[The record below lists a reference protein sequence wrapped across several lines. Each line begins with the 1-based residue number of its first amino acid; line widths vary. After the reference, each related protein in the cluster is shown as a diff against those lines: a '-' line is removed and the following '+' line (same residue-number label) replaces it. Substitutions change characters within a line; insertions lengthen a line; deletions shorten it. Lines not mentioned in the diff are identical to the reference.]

1 MLNKMSDINDIINP
15 VTRPELSF
23 ELQLQQQMFQ
33 CQQVL
38 RDLPGR
44 RLVIKALDSAGKA
57 VIIKLFASEGKA
69 QKDFQREIQGIN
81 AVKDSE
87 VNTPALLAT
96 VKEAHGSAL
105 IYQFIEN
112 SQRFQLGDS
121 SPERLKLL
129 STLMLTLHLDGLYQD
144 DIHLDNLLLNGH
156 EIVLLDLG
164 SVKQSNDGKAL
175 DKDTSLT
182 NLARLIAQFSLQE
195 QMTLKPLIEMYY
207 HGRGW
212 EYTED
217 EQQQFT
223 TRLEKVWQKR
233 KSQYLK
239 KCFRP
244 CTMTFYQQNFRWQ
257 VAAKREFWQQSQI
270 QSVDDIEA
278 LFTDAQILK
287 AGNTATVIRTQMG
300 VLDVVIKRYNI
311 KSLGHALSRC
321 WRPSRAAISWRN
333 ANLLMF
339 IGIPTTMPLAFIEQ
353 RFGPLRRIAYF
364 ISEYRE
370 AEELLDVYQQ
380 RMPTES
386 EVHQIQDIFAG
397 LEIAQL
403 GHGDMKAQN
412 LLLDAKGKVW
422 LIDLDAMREYTNK
435 KQAVMANLQDK
446 KRFLKNWKNPE
457 LEAFF
462 RVMLQRQKI
471 RL

>member
-1 MLNKMSDINDIINP
+1 MLNKMSVINAIINP
-15 VTRPELSF
+15 VTRPELYF
-23 ELQLQQQMFQ
+23 ELQLQQQTFQ

-129 STLMLTLHLDGLYQD
+129 SRLMLTLHLDGLYQD
-144 DIHLDNLLLNGH
+144 DIHLDNLLLNDQ
-156 EIVLLDLG
+156 ELVLLDLG

-195 QMTLKPLIEMYY
+195 QMGLKPLIEMYY
-207 HGRGW
+207 HGRDW

-217 EQQQFT
+217 EQRQFT

-239 KCFRP
+239 KCFRS
-244 CTMTFYQQNFRWQ
+244 CTITFYQQNFRWQ
-257 VAAKREFWQQSQI
+257 VAAKREFWKQSQI

-300 VLDVVIKRYNI
+300 GLDVVIKRYNI

-333 ANLLMF
+333 ANILLFM
-339 IGIPTTMPLAFIEQ
+339 GIPTTMPLAFIEQ
-353 RFGPLRRIAYF
+353 RVGPLRCSAYF

-370 AEELLDVYQQ
+370 ADELLDVYQQ
-380 RMPTES
+380 RMPIES
-386 EVHQIQDIFAG
+386 EVRQIQDIFAG

-412 LLLDAKGKVW
+412 LLLDTQGKVW

-446 KRFLKNWKNPE
+446 KRFLKNWENPE